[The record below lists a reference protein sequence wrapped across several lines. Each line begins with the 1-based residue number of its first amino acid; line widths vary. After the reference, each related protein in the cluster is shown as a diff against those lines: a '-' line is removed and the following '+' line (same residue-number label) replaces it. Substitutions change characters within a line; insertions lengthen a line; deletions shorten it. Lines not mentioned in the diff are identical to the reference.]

1 MPQYAA
7 GRPNESD
14 RMQLEKFAKQILE
27 KTDAVKNIPGNRPYK
42 KAGGAGLVP
51 KPAKN
56 CVRCGLCV
64 KNCPV
69 QAIDPASFKADSKKC
84 IACMRCVKECPENA
98 RKANGIMVAAASL
111 LLKKACTVAK
121 KNELFL

>member
-1 MPQYAA
+1 M
-7 GRPNESD
+7 
-14 RMQLEKFAKQILE
+14 
-27 KTDAVKNIPGNRPYK
+27 
-42 KAGGAGLVP
+42 
-51 KPAKN
+51 
-56 CVRCGLCV
+56 

-98 RKANGIMVAAASL
+98 RKANGTMVAVASL
-111 LLKKACTVAK
+111 ALKKACTVPK